1 MKKYLFVMAAV
12 LCVFAFGMIGCA
24 TKEYVNQ
31 KISQSLD
38 SKVNKITQDIEAN
51 RNEIM
56 ELKNSVAAVSS
67 NVQDALDRAEKAGK
81 LAEGKFLYEAT
92 ISDASVNFAF
102 DKSELSEEALA
113 TLDVIAEELK
123 KENKNVY
130 IEIQGHTDSIGSE
143 EYNLELGEDRAES
156 VLSYFHVEHNFPL
169 HRMSIFSYGESQ
181 MVVDNDTAEN
191 RAENRRVTIVVME

>member
-1 MKKYLFVMAAV
+1 MKKYLFVMAAI
-12 LCVFAFGMIGCA
+12 LGVFAFGMIGCA

-31 KISQSLD
+31 QISQSLD

-102 DKSELSEEALA
+102 DKTELSEEALA

-130 IEIQGHTDSIGSE
+130 VEIQGHTDSIGSE
-143 EYNLELGEDRAES
+143 EYNLELGEERAEN

-169 HRMSIFSYGESQ
+169 HRMSTFSYGESQ

>member
-12 LCVFAFGMIGCA
+12 LGIAVFGMIGCA

-31 KISQSLD
+31 QISKSLD
-38 SKVNKITQDIEAN
+38 TEVGKITQDIEAN

-56 ELKNSVAAVSS
+56 DLKNSVAAVSS

-92 ISDASVNFAF
+92 ISDASINFAF
-102 DKSELSEEALA
+102 DKSVLSEEALSA
-113 TLDVIAEELK
+113 LDVIAEEMK

-130 IEIQGHTDSIGSE
+130 LEIQGHTDSVGSE

-156 VLSYFHVEHNFPL
+156 VLRYFHMEHNIPL
-169 HRMSIFSYGESQ
+169 HRMSAFSYGESQ
-181 MVVDNDTAEN
+181 IVVDNDTSEN
-191 RAENRRVTIVVME
+191 RAENRRVTIVVMQ

>member
-1 MKKYLFVMAAV
+1 MKKYLFVMTAV

-31 KISQSLD
+31 QISQSLESRVD
-38 SKVNKITQDIEAN
+38 KITQEIKAN

-56 ELKNSVAAVSS
+56 ALKDSVAAASS
-67 NVQDALDRAEKAGK
+67 NVQDAMDRAEKAGK

-92 ISDASVNFAF
+92 ISDASINFAF
-102 DKSELSEEALA
+102 DKSDLSKEALT

-130 IEIQGHTDSIGSE
+130 VEIQGHTDSVGTE

-156 VLSYFHVEHNFPL
+156 VLNYFHVEHHFPL
-169 HRMSIFSYGESQ
+169 HRMSTFSYGESQ

>member
-1 MKKYLFVMAAV
+1 MKKYLFAMAAV
-12 LCVFAFGMIGCA
+12 LSVFAFGMIGCA

-31 KISQSLD
+31 QISQSLD

-102 DKSELSEEALA
+102 DKSELSEEALT

-130 IEIQGHTDSIGSE
+130 VEIQGHTDSIGSE

-169 HRMSIFSYGESQ
+169 HRMSTFSY
-181 MVVDNDTAEN
+181 
-191 RAENRRVTIVVME
+191 